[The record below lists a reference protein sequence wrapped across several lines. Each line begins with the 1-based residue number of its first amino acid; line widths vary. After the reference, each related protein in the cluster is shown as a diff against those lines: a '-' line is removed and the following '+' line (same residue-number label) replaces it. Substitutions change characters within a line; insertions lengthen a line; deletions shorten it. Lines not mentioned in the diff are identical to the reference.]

1 MEITFMFTSMRSVL
15 QQVIITLPP
24 SDQRLK
30 LNKTIVAVS
39 LMNILMDSTAFG
51 LIFQRYK
58 PLLFCDARYIA
69 TVEWAVLKIVIIHR
83 SRFSSFCW
91 QPKKLVLFKC
101 VPVRFWCGRGRKKK
115 NKRKIAISRIK
126 LLRAQN

>member
-1 MEITFMFTSMRSVL
+1 
-15 QQVIITLPP
+15 
-24 SDQRLK
+24 
-30 LNKTIVAVS
+30 
-39 LMNILMDSTAFG
+39 MNILMDSTAFG

-83 SRFSSFCW
+83 SRFSLFCW

-101 VPVRFWCGRGRKKK
+101 VPVRIRCGREKKRAK

>member
-1 MEITFMFTSMRSVL
+1 
-15 QQVIITLPP
+15 
-24 SDQRLK
+24 
-30 LNKTIVAVS
+30 
-39 LMNILMDSTAFG
+39 MNILMDSTAFG

-83 SRFSSFCW
+83 SRFYLFCW

-101 VPVRFWCGRGRKKK
+101 VPVRIMVRTREEKSKETK
-115 NKRKIAISRIK
+115 EK
-126 LLRAQN
+126 LQ